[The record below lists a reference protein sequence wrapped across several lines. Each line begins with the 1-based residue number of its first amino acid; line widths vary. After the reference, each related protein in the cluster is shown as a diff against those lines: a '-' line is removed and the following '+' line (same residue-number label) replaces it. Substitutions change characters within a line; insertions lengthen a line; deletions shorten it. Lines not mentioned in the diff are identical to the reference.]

1 MAERLQK
8 ILANT
13 GLGSR
18 RELESWIADGHVR
31 VNGREAKLGDRAAKN
46 DDLVVKGR
54 FYRVVADD
62 RQTRRVIAYHKPL
75 GEVTTRD
82 DPENRRT
89 VFDRL
94 PRLHHGR
101 WISVGRLDINT
112 LGLLLL
118 TNDGE
123 LANALMHPSSE
134 VEREYAVRVN
144 GRVSPAVLEKLGE
157 GVELDDG
164 PARFN
169 RIKPDDH
176 GEGANQWF
184 RVTLKEGR
192 NRMVRRLWESQEL
205 QVSRLIRT
213 RYGPIALPRWL
224 TRGKVHELSDNDVE
238 LLAKTAG
245 LPTKPSDKLRIILE
259 TAWRNDVTNTSSELV
274 ECGLVDIYEQL
285 LQEKQRYL
293 WHKNTCTG
301 CDSSIRTRSTR
312 FTLVRSIKASCMGSS
327 CSRSWY
333 STLTPLSSWI
343 LRKRS

>member
-18 RELESWIADGHVR
+18 RELETWIADGHVR
-31 VNGREAKLGDRAAKN
+31 LNGREAKLGDRAAMN

-62 RQTRRVIAYHKPL
+62 RDTRRVIAYHKPL
-75 GEVTTRD
+75 GEVTTRN
-82 DPENRRT
+82 DPEHRRT
-89 VFDRL
+89 VFDHL

-118 TNDGE
+118 SNDGE

-144 GRVSPAVLEKLGE
+144 GRVSPEILQRLAS

-164 PARFN
+164 AARFQ
-169 RIKPDDH
+169 RIKEDGR
-176 GEGANQWF
+176 GEGSNQWY

-192 NRMVRRLWESQEL
+192 NRMVRRLWESQDL

-213 RYGPIALPRWL
+213 RYGPIPMPRWL
-224 TRGKVHELSDNDVE
+224 ARGKVHELSDTDVA
-238 LLAKTAG
+238 LLAKAVG
-245 LPTKPSDKLRIILE
+245 LPEKPAGKLRIE
-259 TAWRNDVTNTSSELV
+259 AVHPRA
-274 ECGLVDIYEQL
+274 
-285 LQEKQRYL
+285 KR
-293 WHKNTCTG
+293 
-301 CDSSIRTRSTR
+301 R
-312 FTLVRSIKASCMGSS
+312 A
-327 CSRSWY
+327 
-333 STLTPLSSWI
+333 
-343 LRKRS
+343 RKKR

>member
-18 RELESWIADGHVR
+18 RELESWIAAGDIR
-31 VNGREAKLGDRAAKN
+31 LNGQVAKLGDRATLN
-46 DDLVVKGR
+46 DDLLVKGK
-54 FYRVVADD
+54 FYKVVTDD
-62 RQTRRVIAYHKPL
+62 QALRRVIIYHKPL
-75 GEVTTRD
+75 GEITTRD

-101 WISVGRLDINT
+101 WIAVGRLDINT

-134 VEREYAVRVN
+134 FERQYAVRVN
-144 GRVSPAVLEKLGE
+144 GRVGPDVIQRLSA

-164 PARFN
+164 PAKFD
-169 RIKPDDH
+169 RIIAEADTEH
-176 GEGANQWF
+176 ANQWF

-192 NRMVRRLWESQEL
+192 NRMVRRLWESQDM

-213 RYGPIALPRWL
+213 RFGPVSLPRWL
-224 TRGKVHELSDNDVE
+224 ARGKVHELPANE
-238 LLAKTAG
+238 IEAIAKAAN
-245 LPTKPSDKLRIILE
+245 LEPKPPAKLRII
-259 TAWRNDVTNTSSELV
+259 AVHPRHRRKA
-274 ECGLVDIYEQL
+274 Q
-285 LQEKQRYL
+285 QR
-293 WHKNTCTG
+293 
-301 CDSSIRTRSTR
+301 R
-312 FTLVRSIKASCMGSS
+312 
-327 CSRSWY
+327 
-333 STLTPLSSWI
+333 
-343 LRKRS
+343 RK